1 MTQKSEL
8 NILKYRD
15 SNGKIHEIN
24 YSNEKNVIKL
34 FNLLAFCQSDSSK
47 FLIKNVQVSTGRY

>member
-24 YSNEKNVIKL
+24 YSNEKNVI
-34 FNLLAFCQSDSSK
+34 
-47 FLIKNVQVSTGRY
+47 LINSVIDTFQ